1 MYRALSNLPEDLVV
15 LQGFEFTHQEFGLYV
30 NHECEKTDTEVE
42 GGCDFVAIG
51 ENHVVILDVRSMSLD
66 GDGAGDLF
74 LENFKESAGLRAKVS
89 KLALRI
95 IIKTFRFKMP
105 TIRQFTVFPNISKS
119 ECEKLPQFATLSDA
133 EKGNL
138 LFSNELTT
146 WWVSQNKTDK
156 VKKDKEFHV
165 ALQRV
170 KQTLIGIWSMDR
182 ENVSGTGNCGLGK
195 NLTRVEALLDGRKT
209 VEIEDF
215 VSAVSKLSN
224 KDHSSEVNGGDDH
237 QNVYGVKPVLHLMT
251 RRNGQETVPLTTL
264 ISNIL
269 DTEIANIADLD
280 PATTSIVD
288 VNTDSSSSLLESL
301 GSISAIKSYDE
312 VVASDW
318 TAVTCVVDLSEVLRL
333 SAMKAGQCQDL
344 DTILVR
350 MNSVFARVKSYLSVI
365 LIVGATEVMGDEHF
379 DEFGKETLNK
389 INRAY
394 FLKTKATLGNL
405 VQALVSQSCVKYYNT
420 ASSSSSSDCVQLPWL
435 EIKKKLDSMFIFP
448 EQRINKQVV
457 ILITTQIATVE
468 NHVLSIASKINTQK
482 SATKN
487 WIDKLGPDCRN
498 DDLKRIKNTID
509 KLQEGISEMHEL
521 HGKLTTQLCDL
532 SRMYQEVYEDVEAN
546 ID

>member
-1 MYRALSNLPEDLVV
+1 
-15 LQGFEFTHQEFGLYV
+15 
-30 NHECEKTDTEVE
+30 
-42 GGCDFVAIG
+42 
-51 ENHVVILDVRSMSLD
+51 
-66 GDGAGDLF
+66 
-74 LENFKESAGLRAKVS
+74 
-89 KLALRI
+89 
-95 IIKTFRFKMP
+95 MP

-146 WWVSQNKTDK
+146 WWASQNKADK
-156 VKKDKEFHV
+156 VKIKKDKEFHV

-215 VSAVSKLSN
+215 VSAISKLSN
-224 KDHSSEVNGGDDH
+224 KDHSSELNGGDEVDGGDDH
-237 QNVYGVKPVLHLMT
+237 QNIMYGVKPVLHLVT
-251 RRNGQETVPLTTL
+251 RRVGHETVPLTTL

-269 DTEIANIADLD
+269 ETDITNLADVD
-280 PATTSIVD
+280 PATTAIVD
-288 VNTDSSSSLLESL
+288 VNTNSSSSLLASLESM
-301 GSISAIKSYDE
+301 SAIKGYDE

-365 LIVGATEVMGDEHF
+365 LIVGATEVMGDEQF

-394 FLKTKATLGNL
+394 FLKTKTTLSNL
-405 VQALVSQSCVKYYNT
+405 VQAQVSQSCVKYYNT
-420 ASSSSSSDCVQLPWL
+420 ASSSSSSDCVQLPWA

-487 WIDKLGPDCRN
+487 WIDKLGPGCRN

-509 KLQEGISEMHEL
+509 KLQEGIFEMHEL

>member
-1 MYRALSNLPEDLVV
+1 MYRALANLPEDLVV

-30 NHECEKTDTEVE
+30 NHECDKTDTEVE

-119 ECEKLPQFATLSDA
+119 ECEKLPQFATLSDT

-146 WWVSQNKTDK
+146 WWVSQNKADK

-195 NLTRVEALLDGRKT
+195 NLTRVESLLDGRKT
-209 VEIEDF
+209 VEIVDF
-215 VSAVSKLSN
+215 VSVVSKLSN
-224 KDHSSEVNGGDDH
+224 KDHSSEVNGGDNH
-237 QNVYGVKPVLHLMT
+237 LYGVKPVLHLLT
-251 RRNGQETVPLTTL
+251 RRIGHETVPLTTL

-269 DTEIANIADLD
+269 DTEIANLADVD
-280 PATTSIVD
+280 PATTAIVD

-301 GSISAIKSYDE
+301 GSMSAIKSYDE

-394 FLKTKATLGNL
+394 FLKTKATLSNL

-420 ASSSSSSDCVQLPWL
+420 TSSSSSSNCVQLSWT
-435 EIKKKLDSMFIFP
+435 EIKKKLDSMFVFP

-487 WIDKLGPDCRN
+487 WIDKLGPGCRN